1 MIINTILLIV
11 LVGILYLEIVNS
23 SIQKFTNT
31 FTIIKKITKVVT
43 GVETALV
50 RGRFAIT

>member
-1 MIINTILLIV
+1 MLGEECIAIR
-11 LVGILYLEIVNS
+11 GS
-23 SIQKFTNT
+23 SWLPKF
-31 FTIIKKITKVVT
+31 IIKKITKVVT

>member
-1 MIINTILLIV
+1 MMINTILLIV
-11 LVGILYLEIVNS
+11 LVYLEIVNS

-31 FTIIKKITKVVT
+31 FNIIKKITKVVT